1 VATSQITHWA
11 KALEKHTRLAN
22 EAKEKLT
29 AVLAQFGLTLP
40 ADAAPTEAPAR
51 GAPGR
56 MFGGRHGSPRSAQIL
71 EVLKN
76 SGAPM
81 TPPQIA
87 KAAGLPHSAARR
99 GVTNALSRLT
109 RTKEVIRL
117 KRGLYALKGAAGA
130 KAAPRGREADVLSL
144 LKRHR
149 ILTAELLMREWG
161 INRGNADQTLL
172 SLTRP
177 APTRAAVL
185 VRVGPGKYA
194 AADSPAALMAGLK
207 EAIKPVAAPKRRR
220 PRKRAKPV
228 LPEISAPPK
237 PDPSA

>member
-1 VATSQITHWA
+1 MASEITHWA
-11 KALEKHTRLAN
+11 KELEKHTRLAN
-22 EAKEKLT
+22 EAKEKLA
-29 AVLAQFGLTLP
+29 AVLAQFGLALP
-40 ADAAPTEAPAR
+40 GAVVPAGKAAR
-51 GAPGR
+51 MHGGGYGGA
-56 MFGGRHGSPRSAQIL
+56 SPRGDQVLGA
-71 EVLKN
+71 LKN

-81 TPPQIA
+81 T
-87 KAAGLPHSAARR
+87 AAAIEEAIGVPHLGPGRNVVRMAID
-99 GVTNALSRLT
+99 RL
-109 RTKEVIRL
+109 IRV
-117 KRGLYALKGAAGA
+117 KKVVRVGRGLYALKGTAGA
-130 KAAPRGREADVLSL
+130 KAAPRGREANVLSL

-207 EAIKPVAAPKRRR
+207 EAIKPADAPAPKRGQ
-220 PRKRAKPV
+220 PPKRAKPV
-228 LPEISAPPK
+228 SPEISAPPK